1 MKDDGN
7 EMRQL
12 SRITRGHTAMA
23 LFLLIAIGSLPVPS
37 MAQEMLPETQK
48 VFGKYSDRVIK
59 IQLVEKNSGAKA
71 VIGSGF
77 FVDRYG
83 RIITNYHVI
92 SKMVLHPDRYRAEL
106 VETTGEVRPLSVLSV
121 DVINDL
127 ALVRVEVNGVPF
139 FTIAGREP
147 QQGTRLYSM
156 GYPQDIGLSIVEGT
170 YNGLMKHAV
179 YKKIHFTAPINPG
192 MSGGPTINAFGEV
205 VGVNVRSRGQ
215 GISFL
220 VPTEAVTRLM
230 RSTGPA
236 KKDPQGFL
244 EDIRGQI
251 LTHQDVFFTD
261 DLLKSGQTVHI
272 GGYKLPSQLS
282 RFFRCWGDSKHPEN
296 YPYHTVDHRCSTDD
310 YIYVSGEQSSG
321 IIRFSHRHITNDG
334 MNSFRFSNLYSE
346 LFEDKGYYMLGNEE
360 EVTRFEC
367 TSGALRHGEIAFKTA
382 FCARGYKKLRGL
394 YDIVFKAAAV
404 GPDHSGL
411 ETELEIS
418 GIGFEKAVGVTKGY
432 LEMITWGK

>member
-1 MKDDGN
+1 MG
-7 EMRQL
+7 MV
-12 SRITRGHTAMA
+12 
-23 LFLLIAIGSLPVPS
+23 LFLVVAIGSLHVPS
-37 MAQEMLPETQK
+37 IAQEMLPETQK
-48 VFGKYSDRVIK
+48 VFGKYSDRVVK
-59 IQLVEKNSGAKA
+59 IQLVEKSSSAKA

-77 FVDRYG
+77 FVDLYG
-83 RIITNYHVI
+83 RIVTNYHVI

-106 VETTGEVRPLSVLSV
+106 VEADGEVRTLSVLSV

-127 ALVRVEVNGVPF
+127 ALVRVELNDVPF
-139 FTIAGREP
+139 FTIAEREP
-147 QQGTRLYSM
+147 DQGTRLYSL

-205 VGVNVRSRGQ
+205 VGVNVRSKGQ

-220 VPTEAVTRLM
+220 VPAEAVTRLM

-236 KKDPQGFL
+236 QKDPQGFL
-244 EDIRGQI
+244 EDIRRQI
-251 LTHQDVFFTD
+251 LAHQDIFFTD
-261 DLLKSGQTVHI
+261 DLIKSGQTVNL
-272 GGYKLPSQLS
+272 GGYRLPSRLS
-282 RFFRCWGDSKHPEN
+282 NFFRCWGDSKHPEN

-310 YIYVSGEQSSG
+310 YIYISGEQSSG

-334 MNSFRFSNLYSE
+334 MNNFRFSNLYSE
-346 LFEDKGYYMLGNEE
+346 LFQSKGYYMPGNEE
-360 EVTRFEC
+360 EVTQFEC

-394 YDIVFKAAAV
+394 YDIVFKAAV
-404 GPDHSGL
+404 LGPDHSGL

-418 GIGFEKAVGVTKGY
+418 GIGFEKAVGMTKGY
-432 LEMITWGK
+432 LGMITWGK